1 MLNEILSGIY
11 NPDDFIIIATKY
23 NKRYNKLM
31 YEEFVRN
38 IKTSL
43 VDSSYSDYLIQSA
56 AVNMIDTSHFE
67 GFGFKNTISEFICFD
82 FDKDGKPD
90 MFSFPK
96 VYFGPSLGLAF
107 YGRVNGKFQYLFD
120 NSGWIAEIKDNKD
133 RILMRY
139 VMPIIDV
146 SETYI
151 LHNIVYDKKTHT
163 LSIDSKVFYAQQTKI
178 PKIQDVPVAF
188 KTNDS
193 VYLRYSP
200 VINDS
205 VNKDEQSYWLTG
217 TRMLFG
223 NVDAVYPKESSGYIF
238 YKDKDW
244 AFVAFNPE
252 SEFIRSSLKHGM
264 DEFVPNYFSKKYVK
278 PYLCGWIPVNK
289 IRKAD

>member
-1 MLNEILSGIY
+1 MNNNLILQSMKTICSYLILSFILLLVFQSSYSQTSGCPDINFNLTDTNYKIPVKKIYKTLLSYKIEPTLDMQTRMLNEILSGIY

-151 LHNIVYDKKTHT
+151 QIGRASCRERV
-163 LSIDSKVFYAQQTKI
+163 
-178 PKIQDVPVAF
+178 
-188 KTNDS
+188 
-193 VYLRYSP
+193 
-200 VINDS
+200 
-205 VNKDEQSYWLTG
+205 
-217 TRMLFG
+217 
-223 NVDAVYPKESSGYIF
+223 
-238 YKDKDW
+238 
-244 AFVAFNPE
+244 
-252 SEFIRSSLKHGM
+252 
-264 DEFVPNYFSKKYVK
+264 
-278 PYLCGWIPVNK
+278 
-289 IRKAD
+289 